1 MSLTHEH
8 GGPGHDRGVPADP
21 PVCDTAPALG
31 SSTADPAAVIPAPR
45 VDILRAASG
54 TRLIMVRHGES
65 VAQRSDT
72 VAGHSGCLGLT
83 DVGRAQAA
91 ALGKRLQATGELASV
106 SVIHTSRMLRARQ
119 TADIVASALG
129 DVAVEETCALCEYH
143 PGEGDGLSQ
152 REFDARWPT
161 VNPWDPHERRAP
173 GSETWAEMAHRVAA
187 GLDALIDAHRG
198 RTVVVVTHSGVI
210 IQAMMRWL
218 DLRFVRQ
225 ADLAWLEAAN
235 ASLTS
240 WQVTANPFRPDGLPL
255 ELVTFSDA
263 AHLVGPHF

>member
-1 MSLTHEH
+1 MSLTPER
-8 GGPGHDRGVPADP
+8 GGPAEV
-21 PVCDTAPALG
+21 V
-31 SSTADPAAVIPAPR
+31 PAPR

-54 TRLIMVRHGES
+54 TRLVMIRHGES
-65 VAQRSDT
+65 VAQRDDT
-72 VAGHSGCLGLT
+72 VAGHDGCQGLT
-83 DVGRAQAA
+83 EVGRAQAA
-91 ALGKRLQATGELASV
+91 ALGKRLRATGELGAV
-106 SVIHTSRMLRARQ
+106 SVLHTSLMPRARQ
-119 TADIVASALG
+119 TADIVAAALG
-129 DVAVEETCALCEYH
+129 GVAVEEACALCEYH

-152 REFDARWPT
+152 TEFDARYPT

-173 GSETWAEMAHRVAA
+173 GGETWAEMAHRVAA

-198 RTVVVVTHSGVI
+198 GTVVAVTHSGVI
-210 IQAMMRWL
+210 IHAMLRWL

-225 ADLAWLEAAN
+225 PDLAWLEAAN

-263 AHLVGPHF
+263 AHLVGPNF